1 VKATVLNLE
10 PDGYCAQARAVL
22 ETVASVDDGPLDR
35 STLLSRVS
43 NYDALVVRFGHRI
56 DPPVL
61 EAGRRLRA
69 IACAATGTDHID
81 VDGAAIRGIK
91 VISLR
96 GETEFLRGIS
106 ASAECGWG
114 LLLALM
120 RRLPEAVAM
129 GRSGRWNR
137 DSLRGRDLAGKRLAI
152 VGYGRIGEKTAVYAQ
167 AFSMRVAAYDPY
179 RAEMPAGVERRPTLA
194 AAVADADVIMVH
206 ARLTAETRNL
216 LGAAEFDAT
225 KRGAVLVNT
234 ARGAVIDE
242 GALLSALESGQLSG
256 AALDVL
262 AEETPEGL
270 ARNPLIEWAR
280 NHDNLLITP
289 HIAGASLDAMAATEI
304 FIAEKLAAVLRVS
317 A

>member
-1 VKATVLNLE
+1 MKAAVLNLE
-10 PDGYCAQARAVL
+10 PDGYCTQARAVL
-22 ETVASVDDGPLDR
+22 EAVASVDDGPLDR
-35 STLLSRVS
+35 SALLSRIGD
-43 NYDALVVRFGHRI
+43 YDAVVVRFGHRI
-56 DPPVL
+56 DDPVL
-61 EAGRRLRA
+61 QAGRKLRA

-81 VDGAAIRGIK
+81 VDAAAARGIK

-120 RRLPEAVAM
+120 RRLPEAIAM
-129 GRSGRWNR
+129 GKSGRWNR
-137 DSLRGRDLAGKRLAI
+137 DAMRGRDLAGKRLAI
-152 VGYGRIGEKTAVYAQ
+152 IGCGRIGEKTAAYAQ
-167 AFSMRVAAYDPY
+167 AFGMKVAAYDPH
-179 RAEMPAGVERRPTLA
+179 RPDMPPGVERRPTIV
-194 AAVADADVIMVH
+194 AAVADADVVMVH
-206 ARLTAETRNL
+206 PPLTAETRNL
-216 LGAAEFDAT
+216 VGAAEL
-225 KRGAVLVNT
+225 GAVKHGVVLVNT

-242 GALLSALESGQLSG
+242 AALLAALKSGWLSG

-262 AEETPEGL
+262 ADEAPEAL
-270 ARNPLIEWAR
+270 ARNPLLEWAR

-304 FIAEKLAAVLRVS
+304 FVAEKLAAVLRVP

>member
-1 VKATVLNLE
+1 MKAAVLNLE
-10 PDGYCAQARAVL
+10 PDGYCSQARAVL
-22 ETVASVDDGPLDR
+22 EAVASVDDGPLDR
-35 STLLSRVS
+35 GALLSRVGK
-43 NYDALVVRFGHRI
+43 YDAIVVRFGHRI
-56 DPPVL
+56 DGPVL
-61 EAGRRLRA
+61 EAGRKLRA

-81 VDGAAIRGIK
+81 VDGAAERGIQ
-91 VISLR
+91 VISLH

-129 GRSGRWNR
+129 GKSGRWNR
-137 DSLRGRDLAGKRLAI
+137 DALRGRDLAGKRLAI
-152 VGYGRIGEKTAVYAQ
+152 IGCGRIGEKTAAYAQ
-167 AFSMRVAAYDPY
+167 AFGMRVAAYDPY
-179 RAEMPAGVERRPTLA
+179 RAKMPAGVEKRSTIA

-206 ARLTAETRNL
+206 AGLTMETRNL
-216 LGAAEFDAT
+216 LGASEFDAM

-242 GALLSALESGQLSG
+242 GALLSALESGRLSG

-262 AEETPEGL
+262 ADESPEGL
-270 ARNPLIEWAR
+270 AQNALIEWAR
-280 NHDNLLITP
+280 DHDNLLITP
-289 HIAGASLDAMAATEI
+289 HIAGASFDAMAATEI
-304 FIAEKLAAVLRVS
+304 FVAEKLAAVLRVP